1 MHGNTPYAGEPSE
14 GPDLS
19 SEQVETL
26 RTDLQD
32 VTDRT
37 RALLPDEFVVGSE
50 IRDDSGSGGPRAT
63 VAVQPPV
70 GNLVSSG
77 LPVDASDEERA
88 ALSHELAAGAA
99 IQVKRAI
106 DDVAP
111 TAG

>member
-1 MHGNTPYAGEPSE
+1 MHGNAPYAGAPSE
-14 GPDLS
+14 DLDLS
-19 SEQVETL
+19 PEQVEVL
-26 RTDLQD
+26 RSDLQD

-50 IRDDSGSGGPRAT
+50 IRDGSGAPRAT

-70 GNLVSSG
+70 GNLVTSG
-77 LPVDASDEERA
+77 LSVDASDEERA
-88 ALSHELAAGAA
+88 ALVHELAAGAA
-99 IQVKRAI
+99 IQVKRAV

>member
-1 MHGNTPYAGEPSE
+1 MHGNTPYAGESIE

-19 SEQVETL
+19 PEQVKTL
-26 RTDLQD
+26 RSDIQD
-32 VTDRT
+32 VAART

-50 IRDDSGSGGPRAT
+50 IRDGSGGPQAT

-77 LPVDASDEERA
+77 LSADATAEERE
-88 ALSHELAAGAA
+88 ALIHELAAGAA
-99 IQVKRAI
+99 IQVKHAV